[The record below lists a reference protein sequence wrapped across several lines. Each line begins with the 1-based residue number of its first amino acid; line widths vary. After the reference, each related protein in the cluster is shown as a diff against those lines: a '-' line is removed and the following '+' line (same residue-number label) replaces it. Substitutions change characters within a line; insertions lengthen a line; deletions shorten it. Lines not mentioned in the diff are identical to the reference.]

1 MKFINNKILV
11 AAVSIGFL
19 LVGCSKSKPYD
30 ITIPPAEVHFVGKAK
45 QVYSA
50 SDVTPAPFKVTIGT
64 TDVSASART
73 ATYRITS
80 PSGAEIGV
88 DYTISYNSTNM
99 PAVTGSVTIGAG
111 KALDSIF
118 IQARSYSLGEKD
130 TLVFTLEEPA
140 MTAAGFLNTV
150 MVIISGPSACD
161 EAFPVLDD
169 LLGDYTNTNEDLN
182 GSPYGP
188 YTTAIA
194 SATAT
199 SATTA
204 IISVENIYDY
214 GWNPINFELDWSDPL
229 NRLVNT
235 PDQTDLGDA
244 TTLSSTNTGLQV
256 AVTQGIDGPGTY
268 SYCNQTLT
276 LRIKLGVNTPG
287 GAVLGYYNIP
297 YTVNMAR

>member
-19 LVGCSKSKPYD
+19 LVGCSKAKPYD

-50 SDVTPAPFKVTIGT
+50 GDVTPAPFKVTIGT

-99 PAVTGSVTIGAG
+99 PAVTGSVTIAAG
-111 KALDSIF
+111 KVLDSIF
-118 IQARSYSLGEKD
+118 IQARSYSIGEKD

-140 MTAAGFLNTV
+140 MTAAGFMNSVT
-150 MVIISGPSACD
+150 VIISGPSSCD
-161 EAFPVLDD
+161 EGSPVLDD
-169 LLGDYTNTNEDLN
+169 LLGNYDNTNEDLD
-182 GSPYGP
+182 GTVYGP

-214 GWNPINFELDWSDPL
+214 GWEPIDFELDWSDPL
-229 NRLVNT
+229 NTLVNT
-235 PDQTDLGDA
+235 PDQIDRGDA
-244 TTLSSTNTGLQV
+244 GTLASAYAGLGV
-256 AVTQGIDGPGTY
+256 AVSQGVEGPGTY
-268 SYCNQTLT
+268 SYCDQTFT
-276 LRIKLGVNTPG
+276 LRLNVGVNSGST
-287 GAVLGYYNIP
+287 VLGYFDVP
-297 YTVNMAR
+297 YTVNLAR